1 MSTAPASPATP
12 PASQLD
18 LEALADSLSTCADIL
33 HARLM
38 RAIHQR
44 PPLSPADAS
53 ARTPAAPPLPSAS
66 AGTIDQG
73 MSQGAAQALFENEV
87 ALRQRA
93 NGLYLEAAELAGLG
107 LGGQQQVL
115 LDLAVQAQDKIRR
128 INRIKDM
135 ASLLAD
141 LLSLGAAVAAGKPEH
156 LGPPVEKL
164 RQHLADLQ
172 AGAAPSIQP

>member
-1 MSTAPASPATP
+1 MPNNTAVSP
-12 PASQLD
+12 LD
-18 LEALADSLSTCADIL
+18 LEALADSLSACADIL

-38 RAIHQR
+38 RAIRHN
-44 PPLSPADAS
+44 PP
-53 ARTPAAPPLPSAS
+53 PPSE
-66 AGTIDQG
+66 AGSIDQG
-73 MSQGAAQALFENEV
+73 MSQGTAQALFENEV

-93 NGLYLEAAELAGLG
+93 NSLYLEAAELAGLG
-107 LGGQQQVL
+107 LGGQQHVL

-135 ASLLAD
+135 VSLLAD

-172 AGAAPSIQP
+172 AGAPPSVQP

>member
-1 MSTAPASPATP
+1 MPTAPANPATP
-12 PASQLD
+12 FD

-38 RAIHQR
+38 RAIHRR
-44 PPLSPADAS
+44 PSAGPADAP
-53 ARTPAAPPLPSAS
+53 APAA
-66 AGTIDQG
+66 AGSIDQG
-73 MSQGAAQALFENEV
+73 LSQGAAQALFENEV

-115 LDLAVQAQDKIRR
+115 LELAVQAQDKIRR
-128 INRIKDM
+128 IDRIRDM
-135 ASLLAD
+135 VSLLAD

-164 RQHLADLQ
+164 RRHLADLQ
-172 AGAAPSIQP
+172 AGAPPSVAP

>member
-1 MSTAPASPATP
+1 MSTAPANPAQPAPNPAASP
-12 PASQLD
+12 LD
-18 LEALADSLSTCADIL
+18 LEALADSLSACADIL

-44 PPLSPADAS
+44 PPAAPA
-53 ARTPAAPPLPSAS
+53 PAAAA
-66 AGTIDQG
+66 AGSIDHG
-73 MSQGAAQALFENEV
+73 LSQGTAQALFENEV

-93 NGLYLEAAELAGLG
+93 NGLYLDAAELAGRG

-115 LDLAVQAQDKIRR
+115 LDLAAQAQDQIRR
-128 INRIKDM
+128 VNRIKDM

-141 LLSLGAAVAAGKPEH
+141 LLALGAAVAAGKPEH

-164 RQHLADLQ
+164 RRHLADLQ
-172 AGAAPSIQP
+172 AGAPPSVAP